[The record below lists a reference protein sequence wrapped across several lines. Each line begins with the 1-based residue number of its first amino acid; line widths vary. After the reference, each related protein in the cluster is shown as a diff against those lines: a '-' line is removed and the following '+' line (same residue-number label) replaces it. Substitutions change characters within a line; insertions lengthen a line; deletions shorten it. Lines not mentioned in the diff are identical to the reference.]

1 MQNADMLG
9 KHLLLNPADRVVSTS
24 GDVEDSGPTLS
35 EALAIYLDLKG
46 ADKGKTFRAAATR
59 AGAYLVKVCGEK
71 ALTEYTRADAVA
83 FRNDLMDRN
92 LKKLRYRR

>member
-1 MQNADMLG
+1 M
-9 KHLLLNPADRVVSTS
+9 
-24 GDVEDSGPTLS
+24 
-35 EALAIYLDLKG
+35 YLDLKE

-59 AGAYLVKVCGEK
+59 ACAYLVKICGEK